1 MWQGDSNTTVLA
13 QEDSSSS
20 RNKTPGAFGEDEAKI
35 FFEDWKSS
43 DEGSKA
49 NNDLDNNEIIEI
61 QKEESKLELPTAFLI
76 YQSRLKTENVVFVQR
91 DQRHFG
97 KYYFARSLSV
107 KSVFEKVFCR
117 RDTRSLR
124 GPSREFLT
132 LCMWKFPDLGFIV
145 FGSIKS
151 LYLTRNAETVLA
163 QIYCK
168 LER

>member
-1 MWQGDSNTTVLA
+1 M
-13 QEDSSSS
+13 
-20 RNKTPGAFGEDEAKI
+20 K
-35 FFEDWKSS
+35 
-43 DEGSKA
+43 
-49 NNDLDNNEIIEI
+49 IIEI
-61 QKEESKLELPTAFLI
+61 QKEESKLKLPTAFLI

-132 LCMWKFPDLGFIV
+132 LCM
-145 FGSIKS
+145 
-151 LYLTRNAETVLA
+151 
-163 QIYCK
+163 
-168 LER
+168 